1 MWERTW
7 VDLWYAT
14 NGFQIIYIYTYLY
27 SHPAVDRIYE
37 YKYIYIY
44 IYEYGR
50 VKHLHD
56 NEMIFE
62 TYHILSTAGL
72 SYTIELLIIS
82 HLSGFKS
89 QWIVI
94 LLSQLPIIY
103 ISRGSKLGWE
113 WPRTWLVVSR
123 IWSNVWDPRFDAQES
138 QGGPRQIDEWSQ
150 LTFESIC
157 GFNPGLTLTDSQE
170 GFLQRVGI
178 CNENGT
184 PPSQFMSPGGY
195 SCGVDTSYK
204 LVYNP
209 IEL

>member
-1 MWERTW
+1 
-7 VDLWYAT
+7 
-14 NGFQIIYIYTYLY
+14 
-27 SHPAVDRIYE
+27 
-37 YKYIYIY
+37 
-44 IYEYGR
+44 
-50 VKHLHD
+50 
-56 NEMIFE
+56 MIFE